1 MLGFVLHYIK
11 IQKEV
16 MKKKLNTGREQ
27 KYVSKDVPYQLQVCV
42 SHTFRNAA
50 LLWALPELA
59 EPPHL
64 FWAFKL
70 PFCA

>member
-27 KYVSKDVPYQLQVCV
+27 KYVSKDVPYQLQVLGMQLYYGHCL
-42 SHTFRNAA
+42 N
-50 LLWALPELA
+50 
-59 EPPHL
+59 
-64 FWAFKL
+64 
-70 PFCA
+70 